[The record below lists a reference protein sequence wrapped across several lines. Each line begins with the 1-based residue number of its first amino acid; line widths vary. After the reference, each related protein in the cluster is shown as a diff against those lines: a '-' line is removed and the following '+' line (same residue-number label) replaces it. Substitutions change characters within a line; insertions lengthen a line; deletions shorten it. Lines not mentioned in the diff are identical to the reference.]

1 MTTLRRSRAST
12 RLAAAVALCL
22 VAALAAHLPAG
33 AQSDYSAAD
42 LARARKAIERMAP
55 RDRQAIEEVARK
67 RNKLPEQL
75 YLDQHGGSLGKSSTE
90 VSEPEAKKSN

>member
-1 MTTLRRSRAST
+1 
-12 RLAAAVALCL
+12 
-22 VAALAAHLPAG
+22 
-33 AQSDYSAAD
+33 
-42 LARARKAIERMAP
+42 MAP